1 MIRHVSMLESK
12 IIILVTV
19 IDAYIYKSVVLAERW
34 YKTRVLATSRT
45 FNRPKEISLTSP
57 HARRI

>member
-1 MIRHVSMLESK
+1 MLESK

-19 IDAYIYKSVVLAERW
+19 IDAYIYKSVVLAERR

-45 FNRPKEISLTSP
+45 FNRPKEINLTSP